1 MSVIYDLRG
10 DGKTSVRASYSYY
23 FATKITLANNLG
35 GLFTQ
40 PALTWGANSNNG
52 NCSTAPGCW
61 LDTNLDSK
69 VQVSELIGNPT
80 SSSSRFNEIT
90 GIFAP
95 QGNLVDPSAQI
106 GRALVMYAMT
116 NGADIDSV
124 IKSSGFSHPRISPSG
139 DQVAFLEHPVALD
152 DRGAVVV
159 VDRAGRKTTL
169 SSGWASIEGL
179 AWSKDGDEVL
189 FTAAE
194 VGADSA
200 LYAVDL
206 SGKRRLVEK
215 APGRLVLH
223 DVSADG
229 TLLLERNSHRLEMR
243 GLRADG
249 SDVDLSWFDF
259 SGPADLSADGRTLLF
274 YESGEGGGLSY
285 SVYVRPTDGSLPV
298 RLGEGRATS
307 LSPDGKSVIALPL
320 EGDARITILSTGAGQ
335 VKTIRHPQI
344 EQYRWAWWLPD
355 GSGILFAATKPK
367 KNVRL
372 YVHDLASGALHAVT
386 PEGRGGFKST
396 VTPDGKAVI
405 TLESGGKETGHRFLL
420 QPLDGGEAAPLPW
433 IQSGDQPLRW
443 SADGKSLYVQRG
455 LGPIQIYRIDAA
467 GKRELIREI
476 APKDAA
482 GAGNM
487 GGNVVMTADAGTM
500 VYSHHRILSD
510 LYLVDALAN

>member
-1 MSVIYDLRG
+1 ML
-10 DGKTSVRASYSYY
+10 AS
-23 FATKITLANNLG
+23 
-35 GLFTQ
+35 
-40 PALTWGANSNNG
+40 
-52 NCSTAPGCW
+52 
-61 LDTNLDSK
+61 
-69 VQVSELIGNPT
+69 
-80 SSSSRFNEIT
+80 
-90 GIFAP
+90 
-95 QGNLVDPSAQI
+95 SAS
-106 GRALVMYAMT
+106 A
-116 NGADIDSV
+116 
-124 IKSSGFSHPRISPSG
+124 SGFSHPRISPKG
-139 DQVAFLEHPVALD
+139 DQVAFLEHPVASD

-179 AWSKDGDEVL
+179 AWNKDGDEVL

-223 DVSADG
+223 DVSPDG
-229 TLLLERNSHRLEMR
+229 TLLLERNSHRMEMR

-274 YESGEGGGLSY
+274 YESGEGGGLQY
-285 SVYVRPTDGSLPV
+285 SVYVRPTDGALPV
-298 RLGEGRATS
+298 RLGEGRAVA
-307 LSPDGKSVIALPL
+307 LSPDGRSVIALPL
-320 EGDARITILSTGAGQ
+320 EGEARMTILPTGAGH

-344 EQYRWAWWLPD
+344 EHYRWAWWLPD
-355 GSGILFAATKPK
+355 ASGIVFAATEPK
-367 KNVRL
+367 KAVRL
-372 YVHDLASGALHAVT
+372 YVHDLQTGALRAVT

-405 TLESGGKETGHRFLL
+405 TVESGGKESGHRFSL
-420 QPLDGGEAAPLPW
+420 QPLDGGAATPLPW
-433 IQSGDQPLRW
+433 IQSGDHPLRW
-443 SADGKSLYVQRG
+443 AADGKSLYVQRG
-455 LGPIQIYRIDAA
+455 LGPIQVYRIDAA
-467 GKRELIREI
+467 GARELVREI

-487 GGNVVMTADAGTM
+487 GGMVVMTADAGTM